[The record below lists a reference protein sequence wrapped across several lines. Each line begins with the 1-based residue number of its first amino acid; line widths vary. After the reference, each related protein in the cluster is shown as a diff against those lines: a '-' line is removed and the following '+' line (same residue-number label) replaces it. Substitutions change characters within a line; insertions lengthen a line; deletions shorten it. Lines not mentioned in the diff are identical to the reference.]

1 MKCVWSKWCNALVG
15 YVCEILEIFLVE
27 TLLHKKKEK
36 GFNYKEIPLK
46 SHYGYWM
53 FFVLHWKHWKV
64 YQAQIYVY
72 IKYVCIYIVCMY
84 IYSMYVYI

>member
-1 MKCVWSKWCNALVG
+1 MG

-46 SHYGYWM
+46 SHYGDWM

-72 IKYVCIYIVCMY
+72 LK
-84 IYSMYVYI
+84 YVYIYISIYMHIFLIYYYYYYYYFLR